1 MPTGSGEG
9 SPECPLA
16 SEFPTVPA
24 ATRQRFLT
32 ARDGDVAL
40 ASSMLR
46 EHLAWRAA
54 NFPLRDGAPRIGAGL
69 PEFVWVHPGRARD
82 GTRILTEMCCMIDK
96 KCASNDEYE
105 LAVAQFLFDLFDDES
120 DEKVTVLIDCR
131 PTVGQPNIL
140 IPRSSHP
147 HPNPHP
153 HLHPHPHPH
162 SYPDPNPHPHPHPEP
177 NVLIPRLLSMI
188 QQISRTLSNHF
199 PERFENVI
207 AYPVPYT
214 LTVFYS
220 MVRPWPSANPTF
232 TRTRTR
238 TRARTPAPTRAPH
251 LSPNPSP
258 TPNQVRPFISAKSA
272 EKVTLLVGPSTTESP
287 CPVKLG

>member
-46 EHLAWRAA
+46 DHLAWRAA
-54 NFPLRDGAPRIGAGL
+54 NFPLRDGAPRMGAGL

-140 IPRSSHP
+140 IPR
-147 HPNPHP
+147 
-153 HLHPHPHPH
+153 
-162 SYPDPNPHPHPHPEP
+162 
-177 NVLIPRLLSMI
+177 LLSMI

-220 MVRPWPSANPTF
+220 MVRP
-232 TRTRTR
+232 
-238 TRARTPAPTRAPH
+238 
-251 LSPNPSP
+251 
-258 TPNQVRPFISAKSA
+258 FISAKSA

-287 CPVKLG
+287 CPVKLGRTVSLEALREQDRPRHAALADYQEAA

>member
-32 ARDGDVAL
+32 ARDGDAAL

-147 HPNPHP
+147 HRRGHRRRRRPGVGRGLPGVQARVRQRH
-153 HLHPHPHPH
+153 
-162 SYPDPNPHPHPHPEP
+162 
-177 NVLIPRLLSMI
+177 
-188 QQISRTLSNHF
+188 RTGMPLVWFF
-199 PERFENVI
+199 P
-207 AYPVPYT
+207 T
-214 LTVFYS
+214 
-220 MVRPWPSANPTF
+220 
-232 TRTRTR
+232 
-238 TRARTPAPTRAPH
+238 H
-251 LSPNPSP
+251 D
-258 TPNQVRPFISAKSA
+258 
-272 EKVTLLVGPSTTESP
+272 
-287 CPVKLG
+287 

>member
-105 LAVAQFLFDLFDDES
+105 LAVAQFLFDLFDDDLDS
-120 DEKVTVLIDCR
+120 
-131 PTVGQPNIL
+131 NA
-140 IPRSSHP
+140 
-147 HPNPHP
+147 
-153 HLHPHPHPH
+153 
-162 SYPDPNPHPHPHPEP
+162 PDF
-177 NVLIPRLLSMI
+177 VQAMRLL
-188 QQISRTLSNHF
+188 RLLRLFTL
-199 PERFENVI
+199 
-207 AYPVPYT
+207 
-214 LTVFYS
+214 
-220 MVRPWPSANPTF
+220 
-232 TRTRTR
+232 
-238 TRARTPAPTRAPH
+238 ARCVNRIPTRAPCPDGA
-251 LSPNPSP
+251 L
-258 TPNQVRPFISAKSA
+258 KSA
-272 EKVTLLVGPSTTESP
+272 RG
-287 CPVKLG
+287 

>member
-1 MPTGSGEG
+1 
-9 SPECPLA
+9 
-16 SEFPTVPA
+16 
-24 ATRQRFLT
+24 
-32 ARDGDVAL
+32 
-40 ASSMLR
+40 
-46 EHLAWRAA
+46 
-54 NFPLRDGAPRIGAGL
+54 
-69 PEFVWVHPGRARD
+69 
-82 GTRILTEMCCMIDK
+82 MIDK

-272 EKVTLLVGPSTTESP
+272 EKVTLLVGPSTTESA
-287 CPVKLG
+287 CPVKLA

>member
-1 MPTGSGEG
+1 
-9 SPECPLA
+9 
-16 SEFPTVPA
+16 
-24 ATRQRFLT
+24 
-32 ARDGDVAL
+32 
-40 ASSMLR
+40 
-46 EHLAWRAA
+46 
-54 NFPLRDGAPRIGAGL
+54 
-69 PEFVWVHPGRARD
+69 
-82 GTRILTEMCCMIDK
+82 
-96 KCASNDEYE
+96 
-105 LAVAQFLFDLFDDES
+105 
-120 DEKVTVLIDCR
+120 
-131 PTVGQPNIL
+131 
-140 IPRSSHP
+140 
-147 HPNPHP
+147 
-153 HLHPHPHPH
+153 
-162 SYPDPNPHPHPHPEP
+162 
-177 NVLIPRLLSMI
+177 MI

-220 MVRPWPSANPTF
+220 MVRSWLSANPTF

-238 TRARTPAPTRAPH
+238 TRARTPASTRAPH

>member
-32 ARDGDVAL
+32 ARDGDAAL

-69 PEFVWVHPGRARD
+69 PAFTWVHPGRARD

-147 HPNPHP
+147 HPHP
-153 HLHPHPHPH
+153 
-162 SYPDPNPHPHPHPEP
+162 YPHPEP

-220 MVRPWPSANPTF
+220 MVRPWLSANPTF

-238 TRARTPAPTRAPH
+238 ARARTPAPTRAPH
-251 LSPNPSP
+251 LTRCARSSRPRAPRRSRCSSGRPPPSRRARSSWVRVGVRVTVNPTPSP
-258 TPNQVRPFISAKSA
+258 APTP
-272 EKVTLLVGPSTTESP
+272 
-287 CPVKLG
+287 

>member
-32 ARDGDVAL
+32 ARDGDAAL

-54 NFPLRDGAPRIGAGL
+54 NFPLQDGAPRIGAGL
-69 PEFVWVHPGRARD
+69 PAFTWVHPGRARD

-147 HPNPHP
+147 HPHPHP
-153 HLHPHPHPH
+153 HLHPHPHP
-162 SYPDPNPHPHPHPEP
+162 YPHPEP

-220 MVRPWPSANPTF
+220 MVRSWLSANPTF

-238 TRARTPAPTRAPH
+238 TRARTPASTRAPH

-272 EKVTLLVGPSTTESP
+272 EKVTLLVGPSTTESA
-287 CPVKLG
+287 CPVKLA